1 MIKFFKKTRRKL
13 SLEHGKIKFLRFAI
27 VEIILV
33 VIGILIAVAINNWNE
48 DNINHKLEIGLLEEL
63 LEDTKTDS
71 IFFNSRIFHL
81 QSYLKNVTVLNSIDR
96 GTVSDSIANS
106 PFNNYRMFDIGMA
119 YQSTVL
125 LNNIDKVEEFSNK
138 KIQDLLRKYI
148 LQHNYITIAFQ
159 QKEKHFDKYAGDLL
173 LKYSDVSFNLTSNTP
188 LKEYY
193 KIIEY
198 PKNKKVIN
206 FLRASVI
213 NSRIKTSNLLNINY
227 QLLQEVKETLK
238 KEKPL
243 KN

>member
-13 SLEHGKIKFLRFAI
+13 TLENNKLKFIRYAV

-33 VIGILIAVAINNWNE
+33 VIGILIAVTINNWNK
-48 DNINHKLEIGLLEEL
+48 DNINHQIETGLLEEL

-71 IFFNSRIFHL
+71 VFFNSRVFHL
-81 QSYLKNVTVLNSIDR
+81 QSYLNNVRVLNAIDNKNI
-96 GTVSDSIANS
+96 SDSIANT

-119 YQSTVL
+119 YQSTVI

-173 LKYSDVSFNLTSNTP
+173 LKYSDVSFNLTNDTP

-198 PKNKKVIN
+198 QKNKKVIN
-206 FLRASVI
+206 FLSASVI
-213 NSRIKTSNLLNINY
+213 NSRIQTTTLLRINY
-227 QLLQEVKETLK
+227 QLLEEVKKTLQDD
-238 KEKPL
+238 
-243 KN
+243 

>member
-13 SLEHGKIKFLRFAI
+13 TLENNKLKFVRFAV
-27 VEIILV
+27 VEIVLV
-33 VIGILIAVAINNWNE
+33 VIGILIAVTINNWNK
-48 DNINHKLEIGLLEEL
+48 DNINKEIETGLLEEL

-71 IFFNSRIFHL
+71 LFFNSRVFHL
-81 QSYLKNVTVLNSIDR
+81 QSYLNNVRILNAIDN
-96 GTVSDSIANS
+96 GNIPDSISNT

-119 YQSTVL
+119 YQSTVI

-173 LKYSDVSFNLTSNTP
+173 LKYSDASFNLTNNTP
-188 LKEYY
+188 LKEYF

-213 NSRIKTSNLLNINY
+213 NSRIQTSNLLKINY
-227 QLLQEVKETLK
+227 QLLEEVKKTLND
-238 KEKPL
+238 E
-243 KN
+243 